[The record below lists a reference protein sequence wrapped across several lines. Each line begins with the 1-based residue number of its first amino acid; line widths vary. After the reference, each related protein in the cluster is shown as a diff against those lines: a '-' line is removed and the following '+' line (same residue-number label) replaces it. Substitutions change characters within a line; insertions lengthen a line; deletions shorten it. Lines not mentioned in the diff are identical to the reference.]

1 MRLQARRRLNPKPE
15 EAELLR
21 KKSNKVPRIYIVDE
35 PPLTFKAGE
44 KEYECKDIL
53 QTPQG
58 VICVQ
63 YDNTMVY
70 VTPNQQ
76 AQQQPAP
83 MPSTGLVLV

>member
-1 MRLQARRRLNPKPE
+1 MGLLTRKKLGLKPE
-15 EAELLR
+15 ELELLR
-21 KKSNKVPRIYIVDE
+21 KRSDKVPRIYVVNE

-70 VTPNQQ
+70 VTPHQQ
-76 AQQQPAP
+76 TQQQPLAP
-83 MPSTGLVLV
+83 SAGVALV